1 MKATRIHHRLARHAS
16 SLLLLLALTVATVQ
30 GAWGQVK
37 GDQYLSSLGTQEGS
51 ILQRQVKSIEA
62 VTDDGKDAGSGQ
74 YGIENVLKEGAFWWT
89 STLPGTVDIVINFEQ
104 PELVSSIYL
113 QMGEQIYERAVRIEV
128 SSSEGGEP
136 IPPYENPNR
145 ERELTLTLPNVSTQY
160 LCLRLIPENESNTLA
175 MNKLRLSREGTV
187 VISEK
192 RIQHK
197 DPKWFDLREQLNLPE
212 HSLGTFSYDRPRFDP
227 ISSSATDSIQ
237 AAHTYIDTIY
247 MHKGASIDLEL
258 PTKFG
263 NEANATSSANTYQR
277 WYSYRTD
284 GTFSTGETEEDA
296 VWDLLTPVS
305 GSGTAYRFAN
315 GYVGSPLSASVLQA
329 MKFYYPTNEEFG
341 QWFPQAEGN
350 PNLDNDWYVVACDVS
365 GYTDFTKDYPGSRPI
380 NTREEWASRFRD
392 NGYYEPTLS
401 VRVIFY
407 IVGVD
412 NRDNASSAGKAENWE
427 NGHGRLTTSEYQG
440 GGTSGKYLEEYDITF
455 SSKHLSGHTDE
466 LVALSK
472 DAHSYAI
479 PNVKENSN
487 LTVSLVEN
495 TNTAGISLVTTSL
508 SGAEDV
514 TERIIKFRKE
524 GVGANTPW
532 EVEDGTHATILVTK
546 EVTGGDGSTTTYNI
560 ARFNLT
566 FEDNTVP
573 LTQKQVAQLGT
584 AEATGKDWNFVYRSP
599 AWMRE
604 NLDSLTALTFNYDP
618 TVADKYGSAGYQRE
632 YFPFPMEW
640 EYSSY
645 AFFDGSKKGDFISGE
660 SFVEW
665 SYYAIVNDYIGYA
678 ESKDRIAV
686 PPSGVGKDPDGHFLY
701 VDTSDRPGIIA
712 RLPFDEPLCRGS
724 ELFVTAWLK
733 SGASKDEQSDDA
745 AVLFT
750 VMGVNEDGSY
760 TPLYRHSS
768 SQIRR
773 TDLLTAG
780 DPGTGAGNN
789 QWYQVYFSFMN
800 NSDEAANFTSYVL
813 QIENNSASTR
823 GGDIYV
829 DDIKVFIGRPSAAVT
844 QKEYSCTNERTRM
857 NIEMDWERL
866 MSRLGGEGG
875 TGENG
880 FSFCFIDETDYNN
893 YLASHPGSIAEA
905 IVHSI
910 VEIGDG
916 EVINTRIMSM
926 YFMNRFEDNDPVGT
940 STLPGNEG
948 DNVADGDY
956 FFAYQH
962 MKDGKPYFYR
972 TGSED
977 EAAGRRLTVDF
988 YSVLSPNRPYI
999 MLIIPATPE
1008 DGDGG
1013 MSEDDLIDYF
1023 ATQMGDACSIQTRF
1037 YVESEA
1043 VIKVNGEVIDPSQT
1057 FCAGQVFNFSAQLR
1071 VPTGVDDEGNDTY
1084 DVLDEG
1090 VYFDW
1095 FFGTEEEFLAVDP
1108 TAKTSLQAALLDFR
1122 HFYPDATE
1130 LDATTLP
1137 KEEDDV
1143 VFSQEELNLIERY
1156 VTSPVVTGGMHTRL
1170 VLHRENLD
1178 ITLLNTGLQ
1187 LVIQPIQT
1195 LVPPEGS
1202 GISDE
1207 QWAQICWNYIPVLLS
1222 VSGNAP
1228 QLHPGFNTVAY
1239 PADDFN
1245 PALRIGLK
1253 QIRETA
1259 VGGNG
1264 TALRMDLRGAVIITD
1279 GATHLGKIET
1289 SEGMDML
1296 YLVDSDDPDY
1306 SNYFTGTDFN
1316 EYSLPIG
1323 QIEEL
1328 RAEVY
1333 GSGSY
1338 NDYMTLRFD
1347 LSKQANDFQFAPK
1360 EGYTYTFSV
1369 HFEEKGEAE
1378 DEVYNSCY
1386 GSFNVRM
1393 KVVPEYLKWT
1403 GTALDNW
1410 NNDDHWQRLS
1420 GDELH
1425 YTSTD
1430 AEVRD
1435 HVTDG
1440 GINDNTKGFVPML
1453 FSNVVMPT
1461 DSRAELYMAGYAQ
1474 GGAVGA
1480 AWSWSGSDNRP
1491 EGMGD
1496 PTENIQYDLMVYEQ
1510 NDRLTTQRYRVN
1522 ICRDIHFMPGAQL
1535 LHAEQLI
1542 YNRAWTDVPVPAK
1555 RWTLIS
1561 TPLQGVVAG
1570 DWYTTTK
1577 GTQANEPYF
1586 RDITFNDEN
1595 DRLNPA
1601 VYQRSWDES
1610 ATIVK
1615 QGGQTAP
1622 AHFSAAWSSV
1632 FNDARVPYV
1641 PGGGFSIKTAAAG
1654 SGDEL
1659 LFRLPKADTE
1669 YKVSTGKLNREGAG
1683 KLLVTDLLDRSNP
1696 LVYSPK
1702 ESVTAELT
1710 SSQDGKYLIVGN
1722 PFMAPLDL
1730 QKFFDGNTHLQPK
1743 YWTETKDGPAVG
1755 SADDESQWIETIEG
1769 ATIPPYG
1776 AFFVEKAEGAT
1787 GNTVSFTADMQTF
1800 GTATGETTGTNS
1812 LVVTAENASGR
1823 SRAALAYAYA
1833 ATDGYRAEEDAQ
1845 LIADLTGDGTAAPVV
1860 YTVAGDVAASVNR
1873 LHAQRQ
1879 VPLGLFAAEEAQ
1891 TLLTFSGVS
1900 ALRNPRL
1907 YDAVAGTETPL
1918 AEGYTLTLAGA
1929 SHGRYFLRSDGSTAT
1944 GIGDEQGGD
1953 EARLTAYSVRRGEVI
1968 VSADVPLRTVQ
1979 VYSVGGLLLDGSE
1992 PSADASVCR
2001 FDGLPSGVAVVR
2013 ATMADGRTTAVKVA
2027 VQ

>member
-51 ILQRQVKSIEA
+51 
-62 VTDDGKDAGSGQ
+62 
-74 YGIENVLKEGAFWWT
+74 
-89 STLPGTVDIVINFEQ
+89 
-104 PELVSSIYL
+104 
-113 QMGEQIYERAVRIEV
+113 MIEV
-128 SSSEGGEP
+128 
-136 IPPYENPNR
+136 
-145 ERELTLTLPNVSTQY
+145 
-160 LCLRLIPENESNTLA
+160 
-175 MNKLRLSREGTV
+175 
-187 VISEK
+187 SEK

-227 ISSSATDSIQ
+227 ISSSATEGIQ

-247 MHKGASIDLEL
+247 MHKGKSIDLEL
-258 PTKFG
+258 PTKIRSG
-263 NEANATSSANTYQR
+263 SEANIPSSAQTYQR

-284 GTFSTGETEEDA
+284 GTFRTNETGADD
-296 VWDLLTPVS
+296 VWDLLTPI
-305 GSGTAYRFAN
+305 SGTAYRFAN
-315 GYVGSPLSASVLQA
+315 GYVGCPLSDKVVQA
-329 MKFYYPTNEEFG
+329 MNFYYPTNTEFEE
-341 QWFPQAEGN
+341 WFPQAAGN

-365 GYTDFTKDYPGSRPI
+365 GYTDFTENYPGSDPI
-380 NTREEWASRFRD
+380 NNQEDWAARFRS
-392 NGYYEPTLS
+392 NGFYEPTLT

-412 NRDNASSAGKAENWE
+412 ERDNSSSPDKAENWR
-427 NGHGRLTTSEYQG
+427 NGHGRLSTSEYQG

-455 SSKHLSGHTDE
+455 PSKHLSNKTDE

-472 DAHSYAI
+472 DARSYAI
-479 PNVKENSN
+479 PDV
-487 LTVSLVEN
+487 VESSGLKV
-495 TNTAGISLVTTSL
+495 TLADNTAGISLVTESL
-508 SGAEDV
+508 SGAHN
-514 TERIIKFRKE
+514 TAERIIRFRVQ
-524 GVGANTPW
+524 GANANTPW
-532 EVEDGTHATILVTK
+532 EVEDGSTATILVTK
-546 EVTGGDGSTTTYNI
+546 QVTGGDGSTTTYNI

-573 LTQKQVAQLGT
+573 LTQTQVAGLGT
-584 AEATGKDWNFVYRSP
+584 ADAAGKDWNFEYRSP

-618 TVADKYGSAGYQRE
+618 TVADIYGNAGYQKE

-640 EYSSY
+640 EHSSY
-645 AFFDGSKKGDFISGE
+645 GFFDGSQNGDYIQGGDII
-660 SFVEW
+660 VEW
-665 SYYAIVNDYIGYA
+665 SYYAIANDYIGYA
-678 ESKDRIAV
+678 EIHNGAV
-686 PPSGVGKDPDGHFLY
+686 APPSGVGKDPDGYFLY
-701 VDTSDRPGIIA
+701 IDTSDRPGIIA
-712 RLPFDEPLCRGS
+712 QLPFDERLCRGS

-733 SGASKDEQSDDA
+733 SGGSNALDSDDA

-750 VMGVNEDGSY
+750 IMGVNADGSY

-773 TDLLTAG
+773 TDLLTAD
-780 DPGTGAGNN
+780 DPGTGTGNN

-800 NSDEAANFTSYVL
+800 NSDETANFNSYVL
-813 QIENNSASTR
+813 QIENNSASTK

-829 DDIKVFIGRPSAAVT
+829 DDIKVFIGRPNAVVT
-844 QKEYSCTNERTRM
+844 QKEYTCTNERTRM
-857 NIEMDWERL
+857 NIEMDWDRL
-866 MSRLGGEGG
+866 LSRLGGEGG

-905 IVHSI
+905 IDHSI

-1095 FFGTEEEFLAVDP
+1095 FFGTEEEFLATDA
-1108 TAKTSLQAALLDFR
+1108 TAGTSLQAALLDFR
-1122 HFYPDATE
+1122 AVYPDATE
-1130 LDATTLP
+1130 LSETETP
-1137 KEEDDV
+1137 TGT
-1143 VFSQEELNLIERY
+1143 FSLADSTQVEFSRAEFDLIQRY
-1156 VTSPVVTGGMHTRL
+1156 DTSSVVTGGMHRRL

-1202 GISDE
+1202 GISKD

-1228 QLHPGFNTVAY
+1228 QLHPGFNTVTY
-1239 PADDFN
+1239 PAVDFN

-1306 SNYFTGTDFN
+1306 SGYFTGTDFN

-1328 RAEVY
+1328 HAEVY

-1425 YTSTD
+1425 YTPTD

-1453 FSNVVMPT
+1453 FSNVVMPA
-1461 DSRAELYMAGYAQ
+1461 DSRAQLYMAGYAD
-1474 GGAVGA
+1474 GGA
-1480 AWSWSGSDNRP
+1480 AWTGSDNRP

-1510 NDRLTTQRYRVN
+1510 NNRLTTQRYRVN

-1555 RWTLIS
+1555 QWTLIS

-1601 VYQRSWDES
+1601 VYQRSWDQS
-1610 ATIVK
+1610 ATIVE

-1632 FNDARVPYV
+1632 FNDAYVPYV

-1654 SGDEL
+1654 SGNGL
-1659 LFRLPKADTE
+1659 QFRLPKADTE
-1669 YKVSTGKLNREGAG
+1669 YGVSTGTLNREGAG

-1702 ESVTAELT
+1702 ESVTARLT

-1743 YWTETKDGPAVG
+1743 YWTETEEGPAVG
-1755 SADDESQWIETIEG
+1755 SADDESHWIETIEG

-1944 GIGDEQGGD
+1944 GIGDEQAGD

-2013 ATMADGRTTAVKVA
+2013 ATMADGRTAAVKVA